1 MVKRRRRAS
10 SSVCL
15 FPLRAA
21 SPPPILPKRP
31 ERPRDLATMDSAAA
45 YWRRGELVVLERCE
59 ALAQCAALV
68 LYLRARPACDA
79 WCASI

>member
-1 MVKRRRRAS
+1 V
-10 SSVCL
+10 SVSFRCVL
-15 FPLRAA
+15 LHH
-21 SPPPILPKRP
+21 RP
-31 ERPRDLATMDSAAA
+31 SYPNALSDLATMDSAAA

-68 LYLRARPACDA
+68 LYLWARPACDA